1 MQVQR
6 GVEGFAYVVGG
17 LEQGP
22 GGVGQF
28 ADEGGVV
35 LGGGLGGDG
44 FQVGVQR
51 GGLAVQLGVVFADPL
66 AVRGGGAG
74 VVAEL
79 GEFADQAFLAGF
91 VAGDPLAELGGL
103 GVAARGGLSR
113 RRRQLSLQHRAR
125 SYPNTNWSRKAAIA
139 AVMVS
144 SRTAVRTWPGQRCTS
159 RGLLSRR
166 GHT

>member
-51 GGLAVQLGVVFADPL
+51 GGLAVQLGVCSRIRLRYAAAGLVSSPSWASSLIRPFWL
-66 AVRGGGAG
+66 ASLRAIR
-74 VVAEL
+74 L
-79 GEFADQAFLAGF
+79 RSW
-91 VAGDPLAELGGL
+91 
-103 GVAARGGLSR
+103 AAWASR
-113 RRRQLSLQHRAR
+113 R
-125 SYPNTNWSRKAAIA
+125 AAASA
-139 AVMVS
+139 ADAGS
-144 SRTAVRTWPGQRCTS
+144 
-159 RGLLSRR
+159 
-166 GHT
+166 